1 MSKYRKSLFVK
12 VQKYAVGDL
21 LRTSDYKLSKFEQIL
36 REEARQAPLSN
47 HWMQGVIR
55 LKKAMEDKQ

>member
-1 MSKYRKSLFVK
+1 MSKSRKPLFVK

-36 REEARQAPLSN
+36 REEARQATLSY